1 MMKKECNVIFMFLGM
16 AAMVILVS
24 CTMGNNNVERGFIFT
39 AILEDS
45 GNKSSDGPYGEIKW
59 TAGDAFKVAQC
70 DGEGNTYH
78 FNLMTGSGKNRAFF
92 YTSNFKPEH
101 NHTAA
106 YPYDAAT
113 IMGRTVVFDIPN
125 RKDIGS
131 NVGVIPNKTNPM
143 VAVTT
148 GNNFHFKSIFGG
160 VGIPL
165 FGNDNNIHVSDIC
178 LTSLDTCEALW
189 GTCTAII
196 SGEDEDATI
205 TSTTTNEAIERN
217 TVTLACDVDL
227 SLSSEAPTWFYVMLP
242 PGTLASGFKLEVL
255 DGSEVLVEKETTSP
269 VAVVE
274 RKKVKYFN
282 PIMIEDTFDDT
293 LPSVP

>member
-24 CTMGNNNVERGFIFT
+24 CTTGNNNGERGFIFT
-39 AILEDS
+39 AILEDG
-45 GNKSSDGPYGEIKW
+45 GNKSSDGPNGNIKW

-70 DGEGNTYH
+70 DGEGDT
-78 FNLMTGSGKNRAFF
+78 FQFSLMTGSGKNRAFF
-92 YTSNFKPEH
+92 LTSNFKPEH

-113 IMGRTVVFDIPN
+113 IMGRTVVFDIPQ

-131 NVGVIPNKTNPM
+131 TVNVIVNKTNPM

-148 GNNFHFKSIFGG
+148 GNSFHFKSVFGG

-165 FGNDNNIHVSDIC
+165 FGSDDNIHVSDIN

-196 SGEDEDATI
+196 SGEDKDATV
-205 TSTTTNEAIERN
+205 TSTTTNDAVGRN

-227 SLSSEAPTWFYVMLP
+227 SPSSDAPTWFYVMLP